1 MPPAFVL
8 SQDQT
13 LKFIPGRPKGLGPI
27 DRPLTR
33 ASITHAS
40 DARAIDGPTP
50 PPAHPFHL
58 LHNLNQQTPKTHP
71 PQRGRAYKPSSQ
83 LPSIKIRFAFA
94 SVRLNDIGTIIQN
107 YCVFCFGEKEP
118 ALGDEAE
125 RRTCDAEPGHDLA
138 GHSPEQQATEA
149 RERGNREA
157 G

>member
-27 DRPLTR
+27 DRPHPR

-58 LHNLNQQTPKTHP
+58 LHPLNQQPPKTLP
-71 PQRGRAYKPSSQ
+71 PQRGRAYKPSSH
-83 LPSIKIRFAFA
+83 
-94 SVRLNDIGTIIQN
+94 
-107 YCVFCFGEKEP
+107 
-118 ALGDEAE
+118 
-125 RRTCDAEPGHDLA
+125 RTSHRIEGGRNGA
-138 GHSPEQQATEA
+138 ATE
-149 RERGNREA
+149 
-157 G
+157 